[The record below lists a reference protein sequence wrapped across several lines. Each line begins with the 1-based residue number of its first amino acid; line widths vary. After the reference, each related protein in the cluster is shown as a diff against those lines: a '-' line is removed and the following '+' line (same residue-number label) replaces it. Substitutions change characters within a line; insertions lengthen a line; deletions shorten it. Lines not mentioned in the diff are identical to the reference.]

1 MSCKL
6 FHLWELLE
14 IVGQFLWEKRKVFQ
28 PIKEKQMIE
37 FEYHNFANSNELTD
51 LVTEYQW
58 LLTSQKEKS

>member
-1 MSCKL
+1 M
-6 FHLWELLE
+6 
-14 IVGQFLWEKRKVFQ
+14 GQFLWEKRKVFQ